1 MTEGRR
7 LPLVTIVTPSYNQ
20 GRFIAATIESVLG
33 QDYPYIEYI
42 IMDAASKDETIVLS
56 PFVVTSNDAA
66 RYQATEATSGTRARV
81 ELFESQQ
88 SISVVTR
95 ELIEDIGAGRVVDAA
110 KYVAGVYES
119 TIPNAQDRTT
129 IRGFQN
135 DGATIDGF
143 SYFSFANVDP
153 VLIDRI
159 EVVKG
164 PNAITAR

>member
-1 MTEGRR
+1 MKTHLNICRS
-7 LPLVTIVTPSYNQ
+7 L
-20 GRFIAATIESVLG
+20 AVLG
-33 QDYPYIEYI
+33 LGWGMLHAQSATP
-42 IMDAASKDETIVLS
+42 AAPAAPAPKDEPIVLS
-56 PFVVTSNDAA
+56 PFVVSSESAT
-66 RYQATEATSGTRARV
+66 RYQATEATSGTRAPV

-88 SISVVTR
+88 SVSVVTR
-95 ELIEDIGAGRVVDAA
+95 DLIEDIGAGRVVDAA

-119 TIPNAQDRTT
+119 TIPNAQDRTS

-164 PNAITAR
+164 PNAIMA